1 MSSAGWRSWGLRLEQ
16 CPLPQAGMA
25 RGAVKAEIRGQVCK
39 RPRSGSPQIS
49 LKCPS
54 KGFDFCDFVNFG
66 NDLSNMLN
74 IC

>member
-1 MSSAGWRSWGLRLEQ
+1 
-16 CPLPQAGMA
+16 MA
-25 RGAVKAEIRGQVCK
+25 RGAVKAEMRGQVCK
-39 RPRSGSPQIS
+39 RLRSGSPQIS